1 MATWQINLLVLWVM
15 QFCASMGFA
24 LSTPFAP
31 YFIQTL
37 GVTDLDAVKL
47 WATAAAAGAPLSMA
61 IVSPLWGILADRYG
75 RKPML
80 MRATFGAAVI
90 VTAMAFSP
98 NALTF
103 VALRITQG
111 MFSGVSAAAITLVAC
126 NTPDQRIGFA
136 LGCFS
141 SSIFSGNMFGLFI
154 GGFLADAYGYQNTF
168 LISGVLLA
176 AAGSLA
182 AACVKEN
189 FQRAAPKAQD
199 RNKPSLRE
207 RWHALGPGTLLLLL
221 VIWMSIGRRLD
232 GAILPIYV
240 QELNG
245 GLQGASRW
253 SGTIN
258 AAGSFGAIITG
269 LCGSMV
275 FDRWRPQNL
284 ARIVAL
290 GAALFLAAIGL
301 STTLPALIPL
311 RFALLFFAA
320 AFDPIINTWIA
331 QITPANRKGAMF
343 GLDQTAKSIG
353 MTIGPCLGGIIAS
366 AWATRAVFWVGAG
379 HFLLFIPLT
388 TIVAR
393 ILRNSSRH
401 R

>member
-1 MATWQINLLVLWVM
+1 
-15 QFCASMGFA
+15 
-24 LSTPFAP
+24 
-31 YFIQTL
+31 
-37 GVTDLDAVKL
+37 
-47 WATAAAAGAPLSMA
+47 
-61 IVSPLWGILADRYG
+61 
-75 RKPML
+75 ML
-80 MRATFGAAVI
+80 FR
-90 VTAMAFSP
+90 S
-98 NALTF
+98 
-103 VALRITQG
+103 
-111 MFSGVSAAAITLVAC
+111 FSGVSAAAITLVAC

-393 ILRNSSRH
+393 ILRNSPRH